1 LVVFLS
7 RIDGRFL
14 DRPLSP
20 FDVNQR
26 WISHDMRPVLSP
38 AEALGLSGATLEA
51 RIRRAANH
59 VGDATFTRIDQRL
72 RAHARTNQM
81 VYEHDGVEEPIRLM
95 LRPLLVMQEQLSY
108 VHHVCLQLIEALKR
122 LPDLYLQDERI
133 RSILAITPDEE
144 RWFRD
149 TWTKDHQHFNS
160 IYGRLDAVCD
170 FTGAG
175 WQDSLH
181 FMEPNLTGVGGIH
194 YAPVAEQLVM
204 RDIVPTLLA
213 HDPGLVV
220 ELPRDQRELFVQV
233 LIDHARTIG
242 RESCQLCFVEP
253 KYVHEGPAEQ
263 SVLSEFL
270 SRRHDLTIAH
280 ADPREL
286 RVAGEEVFYEDVRID
301 IAYRDYE
308 LREFIALEKEIG
320 RPLDAMRLLFRQN
333 RVVSSIVGDFDHKS
347 AFEILTDPV
356 LGERYFGADDRRLF
370 RRHVLWTRLLADR
383 RTTLSYDKEGDLLEY
398 ARRNREL
405 LVLKPNRAY
414 GGTGVMLGPATE
426 QAEWEKALNEAVL
439 STDDPEQSWVVQA
452 ATRLPVHEFPV
463 VGPDGRVFGEPFY
476 AVMGFAAT
484 ENGLG
489 TICRVS
495 QKQVVNVAQRGGLA
509 AVLEAEAPA
518 ELRIP
523 KRPLGRSEDLEQLLR
538 AQISELRHLDQ
549 TIALLGWD
557 EETMLPIA
565 GRGERGEQLATL
577 EGIRHALL
585 VSDRLGD
592 LVEEIAAQSEGNERH
607 ARELALLRR
616 LRRQALALPQDL
628 VRQYANAKSL
638 SLGAWE
644 EAHAKDAYALFAP
657 SFDRLVALVRE
668 RAQALAGAGEP
679 YDALLDE
686 HEPGMS
692 RSRLDPVLDE
702 VANALV
708 PLVRGANASAAGVLR
723 GRRFPEAGQ
732 WDLCRQL
739 LAAMGF
745 AFERGRLD
753 RSTHPFS
760 LFAGLND
767 VRLTIRVDESDLTA
781 AVLAALHEGGHGLYD
796 QGFAPDDRDT
806 LLAEAPSMGL
816 QESQA
821 RLWENHVGRSRAF
834 WDYALPSLQKL
845 FPDAVSGPDAEPFY
859 RSVNLVRPGVNRVAS
874 DEISYHLHIVMRYE
888 LEVALISGSLSVRD
902 LPGVWNERSA
912 SLIGATPSSDREG
925 VLQDVHWSL
934 GMFGYF
940 PTYTLGSL
948 YAAQLAETYARE
960 HPLEDEIRRGHF
972 GGLLAWLRT
981 NIHLVG
987 QRSSAEEII
996 AKATGNGLDTGA
1008 FFRYLEAKR
1017 LS

>member
-1 LVVFLS
+1 
-7 RIDGRFL
+7 
-14 DRPLSP
+14 
-20 FDVNQR
+20 
-26 WISHDMRPVLSP
+26 MRPVLSP
-38 AEALGLSGATLEA
+38 AEALGLSGTTLEG
-51 RIRRAANH
+51 RIRRAAHH
-59 VGDATFTRIDQRL
+59 VSDATFALIAERL
-72 RAHARTNQM
+72 RADARTNQM
-81 VYEHDGVEEPIRLM
+81 IYEHDGVEEPIRLM
-95 LRPLLVMQEQLSY
+95 LRPLLFMQEQLSY
-108 VHHVCLQLIEALKR
+108 VHHVCLQLVEALKR
-122 LPDLYLQDERI
+122 LPDLYLEDERI
-133 RSILAITPDEE
+133 RAVLAITPDEE

-149 TWTKDHQHFNS
+149 TWTKDHQRFNS

-181 FMEPNLTGVGGIH
+181 FMEANLSGVGGIH
-194 YAPVAEQLVM
+194 FAPVAEQLVM
-204 RDIVPTLLA
+204 RDVLPTLLG

-220 ELPRDQRELFVQV
+220 ELPRDQRDLFVQV

-242 RESCQLCFVEP
+242 RDSCRLCFVEP
-253 KYVHEGPAEQ
+253 KYVHDGPNEQ
-263 SVLSEFL
+263 SVLSDFL

-286 RVAGEEVFYEDVRID
+286 RVKGDEIFYEDVRID
-301 IAYRDYE
+301 VAYRDYE
-308 LREFIALEKEIG
+308 MRELVALEKEIG
-320 RPLDAMRLLFRQN
+320 HSLDAMRLLFRQN

-347 AFEILTDPV
+347 CFEVLTDPA
-356 LGERYFGADDRRLF
+356 LSEQYFGADDRRLF
-370 RRHVLWTRLLADR
+370 RRHVLWTRVVADR
-383 RTTLSYDKEGDLLEY
+383 RTRLPDDKEGDLLEY
-398 ARRNREL
+398 VRRNREL

-414 GGTGVMLGPATE
+414 GGTGVMLGEATE
-426 QAEWEKALNEAVL
+426 QAEWEQVLQEAV
-439 STDDPEQSWVVQA
+439 SRCGDPERSSVVQT

-484 ENGLG
+484 EHGLG
-489 TICRVS
+489 TMCRVS

-509 AVLEAEAPA
+509 AVLEAEAPP

-523 KRPLGRSEDLEQLLR
+523 KRSMGRTEGLEQSLR

-557 EETMLPIA
+557 EETMLPPA

-577 EGIRHALL
+577 EGIRHTML

-592 LVEEIAAQSEGNERH
+592 LVEEIAAQSERNERLS
-607 ARELALLRR
+607 RELVLLRR
-616 LRRQALALPQDL
+616 LRRHALALPQDL
-628 VRQYANAKSL
+628 VRHFANAKSQ

-644 EAHAKDAYALFAP
+644 EAYAKDAYALFAP
-657 SFDRLVALVRE
+657 SFDQLLALVRE
-668 RAQALAGAGEP
+668 RAQALAVAGKP

-686 HEPGMS
+686 HEPDMA

-702 VANALV
+702 VRNALV
-708 PLVRGANASAAGVLR
+708 PMVREANASSTGLLR
-723 GRRFPEAGQ
+723 GRRFVEARQ
-732 WDLCRQL
+732 WELCRQL
-739 LAAMGF
+739 LAVMGF

-753 RSTHPFS
+753 HSTHPFT
-760 LFAGLND
+760 LLAGAND
-767 VRLTIRVDESDLTA
+767 VRLTIRVDESDLSA

-796 QGFAPDDRDT
+796 QGFDPNDRGS

-816 QESQA
+816 QECQA

-834 WDYALPSLQKL
+834 WDYAFPSLQGL
-845 FPDAVSGPDAEPFY
+845 FPDAVGGLDAERCY
-859 RSVNLVRPGVNRVAS
+859 RSVNLVRPGVNRVAA
-874 DEISYHLHIVMRYE
+874 DEISYHLHIVLRYE
-888 LEVALISGSLSVRD
+888 LEVALISGSLGVRD

-912 SLIGATPSSDREG
+912 SLIGATPTSDREG

-960 HPLEDEIRRGHF
+960 HPLEHEIRRGEF

-981 NIHLVG
+981 NIHRVG

-996 AKATGNGLDTGA
+996 ANATGKGLDTGA
-1008 FFRYLEAKR
+1008 FFRHLEAKR

>member
-1 LVVFLS
+1 VLE
-7 RIDGRFL
+7 I
-14 DRPLSP
+14 
-20 FDVNQR
+20 
-26 WISHDMRPVLSP
+26 MRPILSP

-59 VGDATFTRIDQRL
+59 VTDAAFARIDERL
-72 RAHARTNQM
+72 RADARANLM
-81 VYEHDGVEEPIRLM
+81 VYEHEGVEEPIRLM

-122 LPDLYLQDERI
+122 VPDLYLADEHI
-133 RSILAITPDEE
+133 RKILAITPDEE

-149 TWTKDHQHFNS
+149 SWTEAHSRFNS

-181 FMEPNLTGVGGIH
+181 FMEPNLSSVGGIH
-194 YAPVAEQLVM
+194 FAPVAEQLVM
-204 RDIVPTLLA
+204 RDIMPTLLS

-220 ELPRDQRELFVQV
+220 EMPRDQRDLFIQV

-253 KYVHEGPAEQ
+253 KYVHEGPNEQ
-263 SVLSEFL
+263 SVLSDYL
-270 SRRHDLTIAH
+270 SRRHNLTIAH

-286 RVAGEEVFYEDVRID
+286 RVEGDEVYYEDVRID
-301 IAYRDYE
+301 VAYRDYE
-308 LREFIALEKEIG
+308 LRELIALEKEIG

-347 AFEILTDPV
+347 CFEILTDPAI
-356 LGERYFGADDRRLF
+356 GERYFSADDRRLF
-370 RRHVLWTRLLADR
+370 RRHVLWTRVVGDR
-383 RTTLSYDKEGDLLEY
+383 RTTLPDDREGDLLEHV
-398 ARRNREL
+398 RKNREL

-414 GGTGVMLGPATE
+414 GGTGVTIGAATE
-426 QAEWEKALNEAVL
+426 QGAWEEAIEKAVRL
-439 STDDPEQSWVVQA
+439 SGDPEQSWVVQT

-463 VGPDGRVFGEPFY
+463 VGPDRRIFGEPFY

-489 TICRVS
+489 TMCRVS

-509 AVLEAEAPA
+509 AVLEAEAPT

-523 KRPLGRSEDLEQLLR
+523 KRPVSRSEALEQSLR
-538 AQISELRHLDQ
+538 LQISELKRLDH
-549 TIALLGWD
+549 TIALLDWD
-557 EETMLPIA
+557 EETMLPSGA
-565 GRGERGEQLATL
+565 RAERGEQLATL

-592 LVEEIAAQSEGNERH
+592 LVEDAAARADGNETL
-607 ARELALLRR
+607 ARELYLLRR
-616 LRRQALALPQDL
+616 LRRHALALPEDL
-628 VRQYANAKSL
+628 VRHFANAKSQ

-644 EAHAKDAYALFAP
+644 EARKQNDYAIFAP
-657 SFDRLVALVRE
+657 AFERLLALLRE
-668 RAQALAGAGEP
+668 RAEALSGGSEP

-702 VANALV
+702 VREALV
-708 PLVRGANASAAGVLR
+708 PLVRAADPRAGRLR
-723 GRRFPEAGQ
+723 GAHRFPEAGQ
-732 WDLCRQL
+732 WDLCRSL
-739 LAAMGF
+739 LTAMGF

-753 RSTHPFS
+753 RSTHPFT
-760 LFAGLND
+760 LYAGAND
-767 VRLTIRVDESDLTA
+767 VRLTIRVDETDLPS
-781 AVLAALHEGGHGLYD
+781 AVLATLHEGGHGLYD
-796 QGFAPDDRDT
+796 QGFDPADRDT

-816 QESQA
+816 QEAQA
-821 RLWENHVGRSRAF
+821 RLWENHVGRSLAF
-834 WDYALPSLQKL
+834 WEHVFPRLQKL
-845 FPDAVSGPDAEPFY
+845 FPDAVKGLSPESFY
-859 RSVNLVRPGVNRVAS
+859 RDVNVVRPGLIRVAA
-874 DEISYHLHIVMRYE
+874 DEISYHLHIVLRYE
-888 LEVALISGSLSVRD
+888 LEVALISGALGIAD
-902 LPGVWNERSA
+902 LPAAWNERSA
-912 SLIGATPSSDREG
+912 SLIGVRPPSDREG

-960 HPLEDEIRRGHF
+960 RPLNEEIGRGEF
-972 GGLLAWLRT
+972 GGLLSWLRA
-981 NIHLVG
+981 NIHRLG
-987 QRSSAEEII
+987 QRFSTEEII
-996 AKATGNGLDTGA
+996 AKATGRGLDTGA
-1008 FFRYLEAKR
+1008 FFRHIERKGLSYRRQEAA
-1017 LS
+1017 LSSG